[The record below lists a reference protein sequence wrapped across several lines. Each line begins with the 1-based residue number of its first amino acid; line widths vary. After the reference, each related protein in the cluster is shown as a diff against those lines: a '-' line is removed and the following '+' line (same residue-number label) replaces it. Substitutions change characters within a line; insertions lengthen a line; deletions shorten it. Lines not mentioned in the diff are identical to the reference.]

1 MPISNA
7 NMLRNVPLFALLDND
22 EITALA
28 EQMEQQHFWAGQMIF
43 QQGDPGEAMYVV
55 HSGAV
60 ELFIRDRGGERVVV
74 DKAEPGDLFGEF
86 SLLDQQPRSAS
97 AKATQETLL
106 FVVDRTD
113 LQRLFAVHPDA
124 AFDMLAMLSRR
135 IRSTDAL
142 VSERVVATNPNEAMN
157 TRLTINQRLA
167 DLFAMIAGDMRF
179 VYLSAVW
186 FAVWIIWNLGIIPGI
201 EPFDPFP
208 FGLLTMIVS
217 LEAIFMSIF
226 VLVSQNRQAERDK
239 VRNDIEY
246 DINIKAE
253 LEVRALHDKVDVL
266 QELMIQHLREMNSNV
281 VRLQTQTGTSPAVKN
296 SDLG

>member
-28 EQMEQQHFWAGQMIF
+28 EQMEQRHFWAGQMIF

-60 ELFIRDRGGERVVV
+60 ELFIRDRGGERVIV
-74 DKAEPGDLFGEF
+74 DHAEPGDLFGEF

-106 FVVDRTD
+106 FVVDRND

-142 VSERVVATNPNEAMN
+142 VSERVVATNANEAMG

-167 DLFAMIAGDMRF
+167 DLFAMVAGDMRF

-186 FAVWIIWNLGIIPGI
+186 FAVWIIWNLGIIPGV

-253 LEVRALHDKVDVL
+253 LEVRALHDKVDAL

-281 VRLQTQTGTSPAVKN
+281 VRLHTQTGTTPAIKN